1 MAKLTYCTIC
11 NEITYHDRDK
21 IYHCPTCNHHLNTI
35 DLKGDDIMSNEYKEW
50 EKDRKI
56 EAWDDICKI
65 ADLIEDWRNK
75 GSGSSD
81 IIYAFLDI
89 VKVIE
94 EGGWL

>member
-1 MAKLTYCTIC
+1 
-11 NEITYHDRDK
+11 
-21 IYHCPTCNHHLNTI
+21 
-35 DLKGDDIMSNEYKEW
+35 MSNPYKEW
-50 EKDRKI
+50 KEDRKE

-65 ADLIEDWRNK
+65 ADFIKDWKNK
-75 GSGSSD
+75 GARSSD